1 MQPDRRRRRHPADW
15 SSFVAGV
22 AFVAVGIIALSA
34 GRDRFT
40 DAVVWIWSGALLG
53 LGVAL
58 LLRGSG
64 SEHGPSDEVGPEGR
78 EDGEVEQAGRG
89 HDG

>member
-1 MQPDRRRRRHPADW
+1 MRPETRRHPADW

-58 LLRGSG
+58 LLRGSAG
-64 SEHGPSDEVGPEGR
+64 EHGPSNEIGAERGEAREVQEPGR
-78 EDGEVEQAGRG
+78 S